1 MKVVKDTLKNEFEN
15 LILPPPPADFG
26 SELHNHANP
35 NIRHGVIDK
44 PVDDPHKEERKQLE
58 AAIGLDEEI
67 ERIRQNQHKEV
78 LAKPNLD
85 VNKGPEKSSSSA
97 QPQALDNN
105 FAKPNNAAEKKA
117 AADNQETGGPK
128 IQGGEDEDE
137 VARQRRDHVKGVSV
151 Q

>member
-78 LAKPNLD
+78 LATLSDD
-85 VNKGPEKSSSSA
+85 VKKWARCPW
-97 QPQALDNN
+97 
-105 FAKPNNAAEKKA
+105 FA
-117 AADNQETGGPK
+117 
-128 IQGGEDEDE
+128 I
-137 VARQRRDHVKGVSV
+137 VSTWK
-151 Q
+151 